1 MTLALVEAVKN
12 ISNAMED
19 RNWLLI
25 VVFSFLSLVAEAQA
39 DASFQLE
46 LLTDVYIS
54 QNRAIDVVK
63 AWKIQLMSSTDRRKV
78 EAEEKQFE
86 QRFWEYNA
94 NWTHDD
100 PYYVLTVNNLA
111 HSEKIDIL
119 HTFYRIKK
127 AYPSALLILA
137 DVKKADLSD

>member
-1 MTLALVEAVKN
+1 MIHALAEAVKN
-12 ISNAMED
+12 TSNAMVD
-19 RNWLLI
+19 RNCILI
-25 VVFSFLSLVAEAQA
+25 VILSFVSVTAYAQT

-46 LLTDVYIS
+46 LLTDAYIS

-78 EAEEKQFE
+78 EAEEKRFE

-119 HTFYRIKK
+119 HIFYRIKK
-127 AYPSALLILA
+127 AYPTALLILA